1 MLLLAIVLFISPVTP
16 NEPDIVADPVYGN
29 GFPEGAYDALKA
41 YDALN
46 AVISEPNIFVVAMF
60 YSYIVI
66 QSFDGLNFIIHWE
79 DVPVLFQ

>member
-1 MLLLAIVLFISPVTP
+1 
-16 NEPDIVADPVYGN
+16 
-29 GFPEGAYDALKA
+29 
-41 YDALN
+41 
-46 AVISEPNIFVVAMF
+46 MF